1 MIRVGR
7 NGMLFKQKGVNFA
20 IWIQMFLK
28 NTKSETEYATL
39 ADLMRLIWGR
49 INYIKYNLYLA

>member
-20 IWIQMFLK
+20 IWIQMFFK

-39 ADLMRLIWGR
+39 ADLMRLI
-49 INYIKYNLYLA
+49 